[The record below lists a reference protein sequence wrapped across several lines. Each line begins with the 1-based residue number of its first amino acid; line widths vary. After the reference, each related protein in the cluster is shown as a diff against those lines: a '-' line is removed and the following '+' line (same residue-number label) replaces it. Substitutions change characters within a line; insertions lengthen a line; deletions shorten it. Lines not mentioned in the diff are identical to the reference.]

1 MTDRIGSAARAAA
14 RITTSRRGGAFGA
27 ARSLLERLRT
37 EPGAAPPDLTTQL
50 EPVVD
55 DAEVARLRAELE
67 RELARLAAKPG

>member
-14 RITTSRRGGAFGA
+14 RITTGRRGGALGA
-27 ARSLLERLRT
+27 ARSLVERLRA
-37 EPGAAPPDLTTQL
+37 EPAGGQPDQTTQL

-67 RELARLAAKPG
+67 RELERLTAKSG